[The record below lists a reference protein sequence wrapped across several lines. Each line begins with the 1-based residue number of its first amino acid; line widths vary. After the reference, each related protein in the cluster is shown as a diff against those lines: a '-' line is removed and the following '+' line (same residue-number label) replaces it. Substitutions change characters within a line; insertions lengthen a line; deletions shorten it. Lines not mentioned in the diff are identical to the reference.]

1 MQNVT
6 RTIQVSSET
15 QTRQLAATLA
25 RLARHGD
32 VILLNGDLGAGK
44 TLFARAFIQ
53 ALSTDKNIDVP
64 SPTFTLL
71 QNYDVNGTVIWHFD
85 LYRLSDPDEIYE
97 IGWEDALAGGISLI
111 EWPERLDYHIDEINS
126 DKLLTINIKL
136 DSQNPD
142 NREIDLYCGPIP
154 SDKTEHKQSEPA
166 WHERLKSL

>member
-6 RTIQVSSET
+6 RSIQVSSET
-15 QTRQLAATLA
+15 QTRQLATKLA

-44 TLFARAFIQ
+44 TVFARAFIQ

-71 QNYDVNGTVIWHFD
+71 QNYDVNGTVVWHFD

-111 EWPERLDYHIDEINS
+111 EWPERLDYHIDEIDS

-142 NREIDLYCGPIP
+142 NREIDLYCDPIP
-154 SDKTEHKQSEPA
+154 SDYTKHKQSEPA
-166 WHERLKSL
+166 WHERLKSV